1 MAYDFLMGIVGV
13 ALGLGLMI
21 LVHEWGHFLVA
32 RAFGVRVDVFSI
44 GFGPRLFGVKRGPTD
59 YRVSWLPLGGYV
71 RMAGE
76 NAFEERAC
84 APDEL
89 LSKPRWQRILIA
101 LAGPSMNIVLA
112 LVIVFGMA
120 LRGTEAPVYN
130 DKPVDIAGV
139 LKGSAA
145 EQSGLQ
151 AGDRIVEFDGIVDPT
166 WDRLSERL
174 LWSIPGSSLA
184 AKVQR
189 NGSTIP
195 VTIHA
200 VSDEV
205 SAVGYPDEPVFV
217 GSVTP
222 KSPAEH
228 AGLQKGDEI
237 VSFNGQKV
245 ASPNQLVQLV
255 QQNGG
260 SPVTLGVV
268 RADHAIMLT
277 AQPTFLDP
285 GDGRARWQ
293 FGFSFHFATVERQY
307 TVLQAAAQ
315 SAEFNG
321 MLAREVVFVVVELF
335 RGKVSI
341 KQLEGPLGLA
351 RDSGQ
356 AARRGVVDLL
366 QLMVLISVN
375 LAVLNLLP
383 IGPLDGGMIAMLVIE
398 GAMRRDLSLR
408 AKERFVTVSVVFLLG
423 VFAIVMYNDVLRLL
437 PHH

>member
-1 MAYDFLMGIVGV
+1 MAFDFLMGIVGV

-44 GFGPRLFGVKRGPTD
+44 GFGPRLFGVKHGVTD
-59 YRVSWLPLGGYV
+59 YRVSALPLGGYV

-101 LAGPSMNIVLA
+101 LAGPSMNIVMA
-112 LVIVFGMA
+112 LVIVTGLA
-120 LRGTEAPVYN
+120 LRGTEQPVYS

-139 LKGSAA
+139 LQGSAA
-145 EQSGLQ
+145 ADAGIQ
-151 AGDRIVEFDGIVDPT
+151 AGDRVIEFDHVSNPT
-166 WDRLSERL
+166 WDQLNLRL
-174 LWSIPGSSLA
+174 LLSIPGASIPA
-184 AKVQR
+184 AIER
-189 NGSTIP
+189 NGATLP
-195 VTIHA
+195 VTVHA
-200 VSDEV
+200 VPDETE
-205 SAVGYPDEPVFV
+205 AVGYPVEPVFV
-217 GSVTP
+217 ASILP
-222 KSPAEH
+222 NSAAAL
-228 AGLQKGDEI
+228 AGLQPGDQI
-237 VSFNGQKV
+237 LSINSHALDSPHQVGSMLQQTGAQPIQLAVRRGDHTMTLTARPTWGDSGNGQ
-245 ASPNQLVQLV
+245 P
-255 QQNGG
+255 
-260 SPVTLGVV
+260 
-268 RADHAIMLT
+268 
-277 AQPTFLDP
+277 
-285 GDGRARWQ
+285 RWQ
-293 FGFSFHFATVERQY
+293 LGFYFQFASVERQY
-307 TVLQAAAQ
+307 SLGQAIGR
-315 SAEFNG
+315 SVEFNAL
-321 MLAREVVFVVVELF
+321 LARQVVYVVVELF

-356 AARRGVVDLL
+356 AARRGFTDLL

-398 GAMRRDLSLR
+398 GVMRRDLSLR